1 MSWDSFD
8 LLGDDPQD
16 EMFGSELYGNPTG
29 STEDVSEQ
37 EDIDFDEPNQNYYED
52 YDEDYEDY
60 DTEGDDLSY
69 FDISDIDFSSLD
81 SKNFK
86 SNLKTV
92 RRAVKNKP
100 VVSRTKSN
108 QLKPSRGVQKPI
120 AQRPRPVSSRPVG
133 KTPSAAKPVLR
144 PATAKPM
151 LKPTMA
157 QKPLLKKPM
166 AKPTQKSDGMPKMP
180 RMAEQAKREQAQKR
194 LIQSPSKPT
203 AKSVDIEVKKRATIK
218 GKKDQKTIG
227 KVIVPEDR
235 TVVIEGVDR
244 FMLSNSKN
252 AEAIRQIGYYK
263 GEKLKELVLIINNT
277 TPNDIDLELFN
288 PSQPLDYLYSTSQN
302 LNNIVSVAGDNKVA
316 YTDVLFNLLANPAL
330 LPNAKFT
337 VTGGNIQNQFNQPLI
352 FKNKNVAGFEKIH
365 PIQNNLNI
373 DIDQN
378 QNRIVYWN
386 ILETLGRAYIPDG
399 MDVIQYKV
407 LAGNSVVFGFYYKQ
421 VSLKRFFWKEA
432 RDKRI
437 L

>member
-1 MSWDSFD
+1 MSWENFD
-8 LLGDDPQD
+8 ILGDSVQD
-16 EMFGSELYGNPTG
+16 ENFGAE
-29 STEDVSEQ
+29 VSN
-37 EDIDFDEPNQNYYED
+37 DPNFLRQNVESVDGYDDDYESYDDDYED
-52 YDEDYEDY
+52 YDESDEGNYDEDDYYDYADEDV
-60 DTEGDDLSY
+60 SY

-86 SNLKTV
+86 SNLKQV

-100 VVSRTKSN
+100 VVSRTKSK
-108 QLKPSRGVQKPI
+108 QLRPI
-120 AQRPRPVSSRPVG
+120 GLSKRPVAKRPV
-133 KTPSAAKPVLR
+133 AKPVMGK
-144 PATAKPM
+144 PVVKPTAKPVA
-151 LKPTMA
+151 K
-157 QKPLLKKPM
+157 KPLIKTSK
-166 AKPTQKSDGMPKMP
+166 
-180 RMAEQAKREQAQKR
+180 AEQAKKLAAQKK
-194 LIQSPSKPT
+194 LIKSPSKPIQ
-203 AKSVDIEVKKRATIK
+203 KPISKKVEIGVKKRATIK
-218 GKKDQKTIG
+218 SKDGARTTKRIL
-227 KVIVPEDR
+227 VPEDR
-235 TVVIEGVDR
+235 TVIVEGVDR
-244 FMLSNSKN
+244 FMLSNNKN

-288 PSQPLDYLYSTSQN
+288 PSQPLDYLFATSQN
-302 LNNIVSVAGDNKVA
+302 LNNVISVAGDNKVA
-316 YTDVLFNLLANPAL
+316 YTDVLYNLLANPAL

-337 VTGGNIQNQFNQPLI
+337 VTGANPLGQFNQPLI
-352 FKNKNVAGFEKIH
+352 FKNKNIAGFEKIH

-378 QNRIVYWN
+378 QNQIVYWN